1 MFLIVG
7 EALSIWRKRL
17 AFVEADAV
25 VAHLRVCK
33 TERADGARDR
43 DRHLLPLTK
52 WAAPPFIHFFLDYLF
67 VTSSSPWWFTPTH
80 LRYAREGRYRD
91 IPYLDRYYNSAMDR
105 FVSN

>member
-1 MFLIVG
+1 MLVVDIKCILVVVSTQNFRQREFMRLCRGGKNDQVMFLIVG

-43 DRHLLPLTK
+43 DRHCC
-52 WAAPPFIHFFLDYLF
+52 F
-67 VTSSSPWWFTPTH
+67 
-80 LRYAREGRYRD
+80 
-91 IPYLDRYYNSAMDR
+91 
-105 FVSN
+105 